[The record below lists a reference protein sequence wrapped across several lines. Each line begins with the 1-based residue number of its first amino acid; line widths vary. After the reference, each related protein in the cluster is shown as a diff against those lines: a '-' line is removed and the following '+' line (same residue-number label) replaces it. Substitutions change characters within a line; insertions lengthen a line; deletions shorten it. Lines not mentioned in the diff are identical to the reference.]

1 MYVVGGLQFCHV
13 DGYLRSAY
21 LYLVVRST
29 VYTTNEQT
37 DLHTYLLTYRNKSYI
52 ALLTQLFYSVTTSKL
67 TPPLFLMYFKRL
79 ESTYVRHLSKI
90 LLSYYYSVLCIKYH
104 ENQRWSSFWKDHSG
118 PPKYIFLRQM
128 DNYLLYIWP
137 IQQFQFHTAVRYHHY
152 IHER

>member
-104 ENQRWSSFWKDHSG
+104 ENQR
-118 PPKYIFLRQM
+118 
-128 DNYLLYIWP
+128 
-137 IQQFQFHTAVRYHHY
+137 
-152 IHER
+152 